1 MDRQSYED
9 GRTGRAFGPNT
20 DVDAYRIGQ
29 RHADAGLYKPGVEG
43 GGQSQASSEPL
54 IPAPKVE
61 INGVAFTLLL
71 TSPLLFTVFPVWGL
85 SLYAVGGGAAWLV
98 SLASPQSAT
107 AIIAGLIGWFAA
119 FVFGIRLEQV
129 ASQFAIYRMI
139 RTVGRWVTPFLF
151 VIWMRT
157 SNGSLE
163 TMGQLFDRASGG
175 TFFAGI
181 LAAILAHF
189 VFRKADRI
197 YFPVAK
203 EVAKMQELA
212 ARGESLKRGFGK
224 RVVYSLLWIVPVV
237 ALSNLTIRVVVGLI
251 MDDADRVAFYA
262 RYSPFVILT
271 SLAIWLVL
279 SITGLLPGTGR
290 VAMTNEKL
298 QSATS

>member
-1 MDRQSYED
+1 MM
-9 GRTGRAFGPNT
+9 
-20 DVDAYRIGQ
+20 
-29 RHADAGLYKPGVEG
+29 
-43 GGQSQASSEPL
+43 
-54 IPAPKVE
+54 
-61 INGVAFTLLL
+61 
-71 TSPLLFTVFPVWGL
+71 SPLLFTVFPVWGL
-85 SLYAVGGGAAWLV
+85 SLWVAGGGVFWLLSLTPLHVGIAVVGGVAA
-98 SLASPQSAT
+98 
-107 AIIAGLIGWFAA
+107 WFAA
-119 FVFGIRLEQV
+119 FFLGTRLEQA

-151 VIWMRT
+151 VIWMGT

-203 EVAKMQELA
+203 EVAKMEELA